1 MRESQVVDR
10 VAALVADFGKGL
22 SKPERKFLSRL
33 IFGILCSQSSLL
45 SEIARAV
52 APPKKVKAVWKR
64 LDFNLGRYDLSRAYE
79 RAQNRMLRQIDET
92 FLFIF
97 DPSEVVKP
105 FGKKME
111 GLTLVRDAS
120 EKPRLVKDQKTG
132 KFKEVPVL
140 KPGYPLRVAIA
151 VSRFGELLP
160 VELSL
165 YSPGSEQFVSENYE
179 YVQVL
184 DNLIQKTGFA
194 PLLVLDREFD
204 AFILIR
210 HLCELKQRFVIR
222 VTSNRK
228 YKCAG
233 AGTALSEPTF
243 TREEM
248 LEKRTFLES
257 KAVITYSKKGESD
270 TRLFLF
276 RAARIQ
282 LLPERKKSDSIRDR
296 GDLDAL
302 TLVEMKIQTETGWP
316 TLYLITNTRPETGDE
331 LERIGRAYLA
341 RWNIEEYI
349 RFLKQHYD
357 LEGFLVRDLGR
368 MKNLMMA
375 VYIATVI
382 LHLLTDRSS
391 LQGWRT
397 HDLLIRNALEVA
409 PPKKSR
415 DFFLYA
421 YGRGLKQIVQA
432 NRTLLK
438 PLNAR
443 QNNSTEKS
451 QDQLSFPVC

>member
-1 MRESQVVDR
+1 VRESQVLDR
-10 VAALVADFGKGL
+10 VAALVADFGKDF
-22 SKPERKFLSRL
+22 SKPERKFFSRL

-52 APPKKVKAVWKR
+52 APPKKVKAVWHR
-64 LDFNLGRYDLSRAYE
+64 LDINLGKYDLSRAYA
-79 RAQNRMLRQIDET
+79 RAQRRMLRAVDSSY
-92 FLFIF
+92 LFIF

-120 EKPRLVKDQKTG
+120 EKPRLVSDPKTG
-132 KFKEVPVL
+132 KKKEQPVL

-151 VSRFGELLP
+151 LSPWGNVVP
-160 VELSL
+160 IELSL
-165 YSPGSEQFVSENYE
+165 YSPGSETFVSENDE
-179 YVQVL
+179 YIQAI
-184 DNLIQKTGFA
+184 DPLIQQVGFA
-194 PLLVLDREFD
+194 PLLILDREFD
-204 AFILIR
+204 AFVIIR
-210 HLCELKQRFVIR
+210 HLCELRQRFVIR

-228 YKCAG
+228 YKCAD
-233 AGTALSEPTF
+233 ASTNVWEPTF
-243 TREEM
+243 SREEM
-248 LEKRTFLES
+248 LEKHSFLDC
-257 KAVITYSKKGESD
+257 KAVITYSVAGASETK
-270 TRLFLF
+270 LFCF
-276 RAARIQ
+276 RAARVQ
-282 LLPERKKSDSIRDR
+282 LLAERKVDSIRDR
-296 GDLDAL
+296 DDRDAL
-302 TLVEMKIQTETGWP
+302 TLVEMKIKTETGWP
-316 TLYLITNTRPETGDE
+316 TLYLLTNERPTTADE

-397 HDLLIRNALEVA
+397 HDLLIQNALEVA

-432 NRTLLK
+432 NRALLK
-438 PLNAR
+438 PLNTESKS
-443 QNNSTEKS
+443 STGKTL
-451 QDQLSFPVC
+451 DQLSFPIS